1 MNNIKKLISK
11 PLFLPIFCMLLVM
24 AVNII
29 YDVASGNFAFNFF
42 TISIRNGVLYG
53 RMIDI
58 LNRGS
63 EIAILAIGMTLV
75 VSCSAGTDIS
85 VGSVMS
91 LAASFCCMLLAGY
104 GVSSTNELARPL
116 IIGVLG
122 GILIGCVCGAFN
134 GGILALG
141 MFFGRTEQ
149 DGPTNPKSIKC
160 MELVH
165 ELHDWFKKANGKN
178 AICCRVLTKEFNM
191 GQGEHKEQCIYFT
204 GLCAWKVAQ
213 IVCRELGIKNL
224 DEIDEPAERRAIAD
238 I

>member
-1 MNNIKKLISK
+1 
-11 PLFLPIFCMLLVM
+11 
-24 AVNII
+24 
-29 YDVASGNFAFNFF
+29 
-42 TISIRNGVLYG
+42 
-53 RMIDI
+53 MIDI

-160 MELVH
+160 MELTH

-224 DEIDEPAERRAIAD
+224 DEIDEPCERRKIAD